1 MSIKGLIGGVTPDGS
16 NTLDTYKIPT
26 KFGLIVNRYKELR
39 TSKLGQPTPDSEIFS
54 MSKPVKVDN
63 KF

>member
-1 MSIKGLIGGVTPDGS
+1 MSIKGLIGGVAPDDR

-39 TSKLGQPTPDSEIFS
+39 NSKLGQPTPDCELFS
-54 MSKPVKVDN
+54 MSKPVIVDP